1 MPWRS
6 EIYDEIAHLK
16 ARKDSKL
23 EALYN
28 VAAVAF
34 KKHGFRGT
42 SLSDI
47 ATALGITKAAIY
59 NYVENKQT
67 LAYELHMLSIE
78 ASEEA
83 VSTAMSSGGDAL
95 AQLRKLIE
103 IYVRQIIISPTASFL
118 LIDEDALVDEHA
130 RKVAK
135 RRKGIEKSVV
145 KIIESGIKDGSI
157 APCDPLLATFV
168 IVGAMQW
175 VPRWFR
181 SDGDWSEEQVAAAVS
196 AVLGRGLAAEPYP
209 IAQRTADR

>member
-1 MPWRS
+1 M
-6 EIYDEIAHLK
+6 K

-28 VAAVAF
+28 VAAIAF
-34 KKHGFRGT
+34 KRHGFRGT

-47 ATALGITKAAIY
+47 ASALGITKAAIY
-59 NYVENKQT
+59 NYVDNKQT

-83 VSTAMSSGGDAL
+83 VNSAMKTGGNSL
-95 AQLRKLIE
+95 TRLRTMID
-103 IYVRQIIISPTASFL
+103 IYVRQIIASPTASFL
-118 LIDEDALVDEHA
+118 LIDEDALIDEHA
-130 RKVAK
+130 KEVAK

-145 KIIESGIKDGSI
+145 RMIESGIEDGSI
-157 APCDPLLATFV
+157 APCDSLLATFV

-181 SDGDWSEEQVAAAVS
+181 SNGKWSEKQVATAVS
-196 AVLGRGLAAEPYP
+196 AVLGRALAAEAYP
-209 IAQRTADR
+209 IAKLTEDL